1 MFSLDTYIWSSNQI
15 IAASSNRKVC
25 LYHPMNGFT
34 RALDITGRVA
44 LAFSSNGNF
53 LAMAYRK
60 SRRAAYDFDLYIFR
74 MQQCV
79 LFKSEKLDTE
89 KIRTSIRDD
98 ITAMCYTQNDSFL
111 IVGGSSG
118 KIYALENIRTADTNR
133 WHVFKTLSHSH
144 KHEIL
149 KICFSARYQYMAT
162 LDIKGEFKIWNAGS
176 LTYIFTHQKEE
187 SRMYKLFEWH
197 PYVENEL
204 IFGRSFYPALFLFNV
219 TEKKVVA
226 GFMNWKDD
234 WELTS
239 IAFNPVTAQLAVCF
253 YNQGDSE
260 TKYI

>member
-1 MFSLDTYIWSSNQI
+1 
-15 IAASSNRKVC
+15 
-25 LYHPMNGFT
+25 MNGFT
-34 RALDITGRVA
+34 RALDITGRVS
-44 LAFSSNGNF
+44 LAFSNNGDH

-60 SRRAAYDFDLYIFR
+60 SRRAPFDFDLYIFK
-74 MQQCV
+74 MQQNA

-89 KIRTSIRDD
+89 KIRTSIKDD
-98 ITAMCYTQNDSFL
+98 ITAMCYTQNDTFL
-111 IVGGSSG
+111 MVGTSSG
-118 KIYALENIRTADTNR
+118 KIHALENVETDDCNR
-133 WHVFKTLSHSH
+133 WHVFKTLTHSH

-162 LDIKGEFKIWNAGS
+162 LDNKGEFKIWNGGS
-176 LTYIFTHQKEE
+176 MTYIFTHQKEE

-204 IFGRSFYPALFLFNV
+204 IFGRAYYPALFLFNV

-253 YNQGDSE
+253 YNQGN
-260 TKYI
+260 KI